1 MTRSLHRYT
10 FEEGNPDA
18 GSKRYEP
25 RLAPSELRPKQE
37 GIMPI
42 CSKLGLSCIAP
53 RQKINVMIVGNH
65 SAGKSSY
72 INWYV
77 GEHVQST
84 AVAIETQGF
93 TFCTSGKK
101 RDTLKGQ
108 ATMVLFQHLQE
119 ELNQFA
125 PAIYNGLATEVC
137 IGSCLRPSVPHM
149 AHAFSS

>member
-1 MTRSLHRYT
+1 
-10 FEEGNPDA
+10 
-18 GSKRYEP
+18 
-25 RLAPSELRPKQE
+25 
-37 GIMPI
+37 MPI

-137 IGSCLRPSVPHM
+137 TGTRRTGRLTCAAPQLTPRSSLCRCAPRARSCSACP
-149 AHAFSS
+149 

>member
-1 MTRSLHRYT
+1 
-10 FEEGNPDA
+10 
-18 GSKRYEP
+18 
-25 RLAPSELRPKQE
+25 
-37 GIMPI
+37 MPI

-137 IGSCLRPSVPHM
+137 IGTRRTMRLPCAAPQLTSR
-149 AHAFSS
+149 SSLYRCAPRARSSSA

>member
-1 MTRSLHRYT
+1 
-10 FEEGNPDA
+10 
-18 GSKRYEP
+18 
-25 RLAPSELRPKQE
+25 
-37 GIMPI
+37 MPI

-137 IGSCLRPSVPHM
+137 IGTRLGPGASHAQPH
-149 AHAFSS
+149 S

>member
-1 MTRSLHRYT
+1 
-10 FEEGNPDA
+10 
-18 GSKRYEP
+18 
-25 RLAPSELRPKQE
+25 
-37 GIMPI
+37 MPI

-137 IGSCLRPSVPHM
+137 TGTRRTGRLACAARQLTAR
-149 AHAFSS
+149 SSLCRCAPRARSSSA

>member
-1 MTRSLHRYT
+1 
-10 FEEGNPDA
+10 
-18 GSKRYEP
+18 
-25 RLAPSELRPKQE
+25 
-37 GIMPI
+37 MPI

-137 IGSCLRPSVPHM
+137 TGTRPRQGAS
-149 AHAFSS
+149 HAAATQLTSRSSRYRCAPRARSSSG